1 MALAPPP
8 FRPDSIVV
16 GDHSSESQYMIIADK
31 HTPAWLRFTLLCTLF
46 LFAAVWLEPH
56 LAPLCRATAV
66 QVGTLLSLAGGMPHV
81 RGDLITLSGFTV
93 RIVTECTPLY
103 ACLLYCAFVL
113 AQPSSWQRTLAGL
126 LLGMAVITAA
136 NLLRITLV
144 TAVGT
149 VVAPILFDILHVYLG
164 QVAMLILV
172 VAAALFWL
180 RWSSDAPTQLSFLLR
195 AGLIATALFVPWL
208 AINRDYVEVLDNLVA
223 LLFSLIYPGY
233 QLLTPRPLA
242 IYNHTFAVPLFV
254 ALVLAGRSAW
264 TWRRMIAAIYGISLI
279 AGWHALFRITHVVW
293 TALDVPEIVPL
304 HQAIY
309 LLGQFMLPFLLWLW
323 LDHRDPYDGKARQT
337 LPVLPA
343 ALVLLLTLAC
353 SSPALALSP
362 VVSVYPNGRDGFI
375 IMANNLNR
383 VSEAEVR
390 IDYRSDDQTPPQV
403 VGVGLG
409 SQAEIT
415 VQADNPGTLIIRL
428 KSSKPLSGYVLLA
441 TAQIRGTVSF
451 LTAWMRNEKGMT
463 ETPGVSIK
471 NPTDEQL
478 SEMMSRRPATT
489 PPVRTVAHP
498 PTQAVS
504 AASATSTPVSM
515 AVIAETVA
523 SPVPEYTSNTITF
536 SRRKSVLDGFH
547 ALTGEHTPTA
557 MARQFERHDDMFLQ
571 EPPVLLSD
579 GVASLRLEVRAG
591 DQSSGRA
598 PQFFIS
604 GGNCTALE
612 INDGGAWVIEIV
624 PDEGSLATSVTV
636 LTGEEMIEYPLV
648 VAPPLELFYASG
660 AGEVEEEY
668 VAAANRLAL
677 SSD

>member
-66 QVGTLLSLAGGMPHV
+66 QVGALLSLAGGMPHV

-126 LLGMAVITAA
+126 LLGVAVIAAA

-144 TAVGT
+144 TVAGT

-180 RWSSDAPTQLSFLLR
+180 RWSSDAPAQLSFLLR

-223 LLFSLIYPGY
+223 LLFSFLYPGY

-264 TWRRMIAAIYGISLI
+264 TWRRMIAAIYGICLI

-323 LDHRDPYDGKARQT
+323 LDHRASHNDVVRPT
-337 LPVLPA
+337 LPVHTAL
-343 ALVLLLTLAC
+343 LVLLLVLGC

-362 VVSVYPNGRDGFI
+362 VVSVQYNGRGGFAI
-375 IMANNLNR
+375 KANNL
-383 VSEAEVR
+383 VHVQDAEIR
-390 IDYRSDDQTPPQV
+390 IDYRSDDETPPQV
-403 VGVGLG
+403 SGAGLG
-409 SQAEIT
+409 TQADID
-415 VQADNPGTLIIRL
+415 VQADSGLLTIRL
-428 KSSKPLSGYVLLA
+428 KSSKPLSGNVLLA
-441 TAQIRGTVSF
+441 NAQIRGTVSYI
-451 LTAWMRNEKGMT
+451 TAWMKNDKGMT
-463 ETPGVSIK
+463 EMPGYLIK

-478 SEMMSRRPATT
+478 SAMASSRPLAPTPA
-489 PPVRTVAHP
+489 RTVVRP
-498 PTQAVS
+498 PAQSVASAV
-504 AASATSTPVSM
+504 AASKPA
-515 AVIAETVA
+515 AAAAETTA
-523 SPVPEYTSNTITF
+523 LPAPEYTPRTITF
-536 SRRKSVLDGFH
+536 SRRKSVLDSFH
-547 ALTGEHTPTA
+547 AYTGERNPDA
-557 MARQFERHDDMFLQ
+557 MARLFERSDDMFIQ
-571 EPPVLLSD
+571 QPPVLLSD